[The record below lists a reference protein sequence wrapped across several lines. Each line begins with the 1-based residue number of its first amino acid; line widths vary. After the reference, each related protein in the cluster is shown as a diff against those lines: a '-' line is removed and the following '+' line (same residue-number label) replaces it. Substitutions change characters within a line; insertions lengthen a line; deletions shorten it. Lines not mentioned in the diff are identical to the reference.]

1 MDMKPIVFMVCCSFA
16 LTSIVAQPSS
26 SNSSLLY
33 QISLKGLAKP
43 SYIFGTF
50 HIMCPEDF
58 TISPVLAQALTST
71 QQFYGELDMA
81 NPNLQS
87 QLMNGLMSDKTLQ
100 SYYGDSLFHVLN
112 QQYQKITG
120 IPLVTLNTFQPF
132 LSMSLLMIN
141 TPSCATKVQPET
153 ELVKLAQANK
163 LTINGL
169 ETVEDQIKAIQYQTL
184 EEQYKQLQ
192 LSIEKYDSVKT
203 VFEQMTT
210 VYKQRNIDALFNF
223 MKEKESSDSFET
235 EMLTKRNQ
243 KWIPEMIKAMAQ
255 KPSFFAVGA
264 AHLGG
269 ENGVLSLLR
278 AQGFTVTPV
287 SF

>member
-1 MDMKPIVFMVCCSFA
+1 MKPIVFIVCACIAF
-16 LTSIVAQPSS
+16 TSIIAQPSS
-26 SNSSLLY
+26 SNTSLLY
-33 QISLKGLAKP
+33 QISVKGLDKP

-71 QQFYGELDMA
+71 QQFYGELDMS

-100 SYYGDSLFHVLN
+100 AHYGDSLFSILN

-120 IPLVTLNTFQPF
+120 IPLATLNTFQPF

-141 TPSCATKVQPET
+141 TPACATKVQPET

-163 LTINGL
+163 LSIDGL
-169 ETVEDQIKAIQYQTL
+169 ETVEDQLKAIQYQTL
-184 EEQYKQLQ
+184 ELQYKQLQ
-192 LSIEKYDSVKT
+192 ESIEKYDSVKT

-210 VYKQRNIDALFNF
+210 VYKQRNIDVLYNF
-223 MKEKESSDSFET
+223 MKEKESDAVFET

-243 KWIPEMIKAMAQ
+243 KWIPEMIKAMR